1 MNKGGYQII
10 NLLNMNFVNTVSMVV
25 DGVYDKIEG
34 SLKPILLSGI
44 TIDDVEY
51 HDLFVN
57 PIVVG
62 SSYVISAYGYIIE
75 ISDIDVVTFTKVED
89 TIVINTNIETKGA
102 YYDID
107 ENTYNKL
114 TNITYDKVPNKI
126 DITFEGKRYISTVLS
141 FNGTNI
147 GIIVHNEL
155 ANISCRIYGNKYQ
168 IKI

>member
-25 DGVYDKIEG
+25 DGIYDKIEG
-34 SLKPILLSGI
+34 SIKPILLSGI

-57 PIVVG
+57 PIVIG

-75 ISDIDVVTFTKVED
+75 ISDIDVVTVTKVED
-89 TIVINTNIETKGA
+89 TIVINANIEATET

-107 ENTYNKL
+107 EDTYNKL
-114 TNITYDKVPNKI
+114 TNMSYDSIPNKI
-126 DITFEGKRYISTVLS
+126 DITYTGKRYISTVLS
-141 FNGTNI
+141 FNGEKVA
-147 GIIVHNEL
+147 IVVN
-155 ANISCRIYGNKYQ
+155 NTIVVITCRIYDGKYQ